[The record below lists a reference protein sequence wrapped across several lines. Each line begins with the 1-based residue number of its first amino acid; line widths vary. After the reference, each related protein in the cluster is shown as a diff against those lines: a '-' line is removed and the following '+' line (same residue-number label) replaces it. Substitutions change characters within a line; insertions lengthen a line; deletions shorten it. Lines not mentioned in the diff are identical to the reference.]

1 MSLVTRCP
9 VCGTA
14 FRVQTSQLAA
24 HSGTVRCGKCGG
36 VFNGVAALVEEGE
49 ERFALELSPQL
60 GLFDPTRRPAGS
72 SAPSTPQEVPHFLA
86 DEAPRRRGRWLWAFA
101 LLLAALALAAQ
112 AAYRFRAEI
121 AAVVPPESREPLR
134 RLCDRLGCE
143 LTLPR
148 RPELMS
154 IDASELQADSRR
166 EGLIMLSAVIR
177 NRARFPQD
185 YPALELTLTDE
196 TDRPVIRRVLAPR
209 DYLERSRGAELVR
222 QGIAPGS
229 EATVRVYLDTS
240 RTRAI
245 GYRLYLFYP
254 S

>member
-14 FRVQTSQLAA
+14 FRVQSSQLAA

-36 VFNGVAALVEEGE
+36 VFNGVAALVEDE
-49 ERFALELSPQL
+49 ERLNLEPSPQL
-60 GLFDPTRRPAGS
+60 GLFDPSRGGPDAEAKGAHPVPDFLTD
-72 SAPSTPQEVPHFLA
+72 EVR
-86 DEAPRRRGRWLWAFA
+86 PRRRRWLWALAVVIA
-101 LLLAALALAAQ
+101 LMGIAAQ
-112 AAYRFRAEI
+112 VTYRFRAEI
-121 AAVVPPESREPLR
+121 GAAWPATREPLR
-134 RLCDRLGCE
+134 EACRALGCE
-143 LTLPR
+143 LSLPR

-154 IDASELQADSRR
+154 IDSSELQADARR
-166 EGLIMLSAVIR
+166 EGLIVLNAVIR

-196 TDRPVIRRVLAPR
+196 GNRPVLRRVLSPR
-209 DYLERSRGAELVR
+209 DYLERNRAEALAR
-222 QGIAPGS
+222 EGIAGGT
-229 EATVRVYLDTS
+229 EAALRVLLDTS
-240 RTRAI
+240 RTRAT

>member
-14 FRVQTSQLAA
+14 FRVSSSQLAA

-49 ERFALELSPQL
+49 ERLALEPSPQL
-60 GLFDPTRRPAGS
+60 GLFDPGRRQPET
-72 SAPSTPQEVPHFLA
+72 APSTTIPEFLA
-86 DEAPRRRGRWLWAFA
+86 DDPASRRARWLWMGGAV
-101 LLLAALALAAQ
+101 LAAIVIAAQ
-112 AAYRFRAEI
+112 ISYRFRAEL
-121 AAVVPPESREPLR
+121 AAAAPQMRDTLRSVCRPFGCDVP
-134 RLCDRLGCE
+134 
-143 LTLPR
+143 LPR

-154 IDASELQADSRR
+154 IDSSELQADAKR
-166 EGLIMLSAVIR
+166 EGLIVLNAVIR

-196 TDRPVIRRVLAPR
+196 ADRPVLRRVLAPGE
-209 DYLERSRGAELVR
+209 YLEQARRDELVR
-222 QGIAPGS
+222 QGIAGGT
-229 EATVRVYLDTS
+229 EAVLRVFLDTS
-240 RTRAI
+240 RTRAT

>member
-14 FRVQTSQLAA
+14 FRVHSSQLAA

-49 ERFALELSPQL
+49 ERLTLEPSPQL
-60 GLFDPTRRPAGS
+60 GLFDPGRRQPEAAADRN
-72 SAPSTPQEVPHFLA
+72 APMPEFLA
-86 DEAPRRRGRWLWAFA
+86 DDPASRRARWLWGGAA
-101 LLLAALALAAQ
+101 LLAALVIVGQ
-112 AAYRFRAEI
+112 FGYRFRAELG
-121 AAVVPPESREPLR
+121 AAAPQLRETMRVVCRPF
-134 RLCDRLGCE
+134 GCE
-143 LTLPR
+143 VPLPR

-154 IDASELQADSRR
+154 IDSSELQADAKR
-166 EGLIMLSAVIR
+166 EGLIVLNAVIR

-196 TDRPVIRRVLAPR
+196 SDRPVLRRVLAPAE
-209 DYLERSRGAELVR
+209 YLEQARRDELVR
-222 QGIAPGS
+222 QGIAGGT
-229 EATVRVYLDTS
+229 EAVLRVFLDTS
-240 RTRAI
+240 RTRAT